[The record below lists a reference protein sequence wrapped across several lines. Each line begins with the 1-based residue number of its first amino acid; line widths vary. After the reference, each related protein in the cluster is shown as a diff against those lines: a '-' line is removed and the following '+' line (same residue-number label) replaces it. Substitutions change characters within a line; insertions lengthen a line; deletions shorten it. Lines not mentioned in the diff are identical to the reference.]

1 MENLLSISL
10 NKHLFRQLLILVTLL
25 TSGLSFGSSYEV
37 NKATELYNNGEFK
50 RAKTFLTGIDLS
62 KDYVGSYMMGAIS
75 LQDDEITLKSK
86 IDNAIY
92 WFQISA
98 DLGFAQAYHAL
109 GRAYEQRWLN
119 NKNSEDIN
127 QSKSNYKLAYSKG
140 FFQAKSDILRL
151 EPGYEFSDEM
161 ETTVPPEIKL
171 AEEQSN
177 AKSSI
182 TSKTSDKNRSD
193 GLFSGFQANTAIAQE
208 APRAYWGAG
217 GALMTLD
224 DGFDSFEPINAFGR
238 VGYDFN
244 AYIGVGAEVSF
255 SLIEDDVAGIDFS
268 VDTRFFFL
276 KGSLPIGDG
285 AKLYAMIGPSN
296 VELTG
301 SIGGFSVSL
310 DDSDIGIG
318 FGFEKSLNDSFG
330 ISVDYINYYNDS
342 GFDVI
347 SADVDVDAF
356 NIGVVGYF

>member
-37 NKATELYNNGEFK
+37 DKATELYNNGEFK

-182 TSKTSDKNRSD
+182 TSKTSMISIP
-193 GLFSGFQANTAIAQE
+193 ATAQE
-208 APRAYWGAG
+208 VKPHAYWSLG
-217 GALMTLD
+217 GSLLTFD
-224 DGFDSFEPINAFGR
+224 DGTDEIKPTQVFGR
-238 VGYDFN
+238 LGYDFN
-244 AYIGVGAEVSF
+244 AYIGVGIEGGF
-255 SLIEDDVAGIDFS
+255 SLIEDEIAGVDFDVTTTFLY
-268 VDTRFFFL
+268 L
-276 KGSLPIGDG
+276 KGSIPVGDD
-285 AKLYAMIGPSN
+285 AKIYAMIGPSN
-296 VELTG
+296 TEITG
-301 SIGGFSVSL
+301 TVSGFSLSV
-310 DDSDIGIG
+310 DDSGTGIG
-318 FGFEKSLNDSFG
+318 FGFEQTLRSDAAFS
-330 ISVDYINYYNDS
+330 IDYIKYTDEFE
-342 GFDVI
+342 GFSI
-347 SADVDVDAF
+347 DVDAINLGF
-356 NIGVVGYF
+356 VKYF